1 MGYVGLPGWHARSF
15 IWRQVMFTRSSFNLS
30 VVVTAAIFLLTQGCK
45 KESAG
50 QSAPAQSEEAAAASA
65 EQLLYEALDA
75 AYVEANEL
83 LAQAQTNEAVAVFD
97 TLQRDARF
105 EMFRDRI
112 AGEAFRFQIFAG
124 QTDSVCE
131 HVLQA
136 CRSGEVAIAQVGL
149 QVLFPH
155 LHETA
160 GIDAAYDFA
169 TAVAAIPGIDAE
181 LVRLATEWRFFTA
194 LNAGDMPQACDAL
207 AVILKTAPP
216 AATTTLLAN
225 AFDQL
230 VSAGRLDDLE
240 SLHAQV
246 AAAGSTEEGR
256 TSLLKTTAIRL
267 AAGRGNWESMSALFK
282 TAAQELPDADL
293 QRLMYQIFP
302 TVRKS
307 GRLDVIDACSEEV
320 IFKQSAKPA
329 ASAQAARFWVE
340 SAMATNRVAF
350 PGRLDALI
358 SAKIPARNVS
368 GLFTRY
374 FYDVIND
381 TAVLKALLPVA
392 GRLLAD
398 ADADTAKM
406 IKTMQLDGSFV
417 LEDYDLAVS
426 YLEAGIPDRDAAWHK
441 MAISKV
447 KAHRALKANN
457 PREAVEYFRVFMTC
471 IDDVKD
477 DDTVDPST
485 GIQHTKDMLRGRN
498 AKRIADILQAIPDA
512 EGAAKARA
520 EAADYYQKAIDS
532 ITDEDARKIILAEA
546 GDLLK

>member
-1 MGYVGLPGWHARSF
+1 MLTRCSF
-15 IWRQVMFTRSSFNLS
+15 KLS
-30 VVVTAAIFLLTQGCK
+30 VVVAATAVLLTQGCK
-45 KESAG
+45 KESAS
-50 QSAPAQSEEAAAASA
+50 QPVPAQAEEAAAASA
-65 EQLLYEALDA
+65 EQLFYEALDA
-75 AYVEANEL
+75 AYIEANEL
-83 LAQAQTNEAVAVFD
+83 LAQAQTNDAVAVFV
-97 TLQRDARF
+97 TLQRDTRF

-112 AGEAFRFQIFAG
+112 AGESFRFQIFAG

-149 QVLFPH
+149 QVLLPH
-155 LHETA
+155 LHETS
-160 GIDAAYDFA
+160 GSDAAYDFA
-169 TAVAAIPGIDAE
+169 TAVVAIPGIDAE

-194 LNAGDMPQACDAL
+194 LNAGDMPQARDAL

-230 VSAGRLDDLE
+230 ISASRLDDLE

-246 AAAGSTEEGR
+246 AAAGGTEEAR
-256 TSLLKTTAIRL
+256 THLLKVTAIRL

-282 TAAQELPDADL
+282 IAAQELPDADL
-293 QRLMYQIFP
+293 QRLLYQIFP
-302 TVRKS
+302 TVRKA
-307 GRLDVIDACSEEV
+307 GRLDIVDACAEEV
-320 IFKQSAKPA
+320 IFKQSAKSA
-329 ASAQAARFWVE
+329 ASAQAARFWAE
-340 SAMATNRVAF
+340 SAMATNRAAF
-350 PGRLDALI
+350 PERLDALI
-358 SAKIPARNVS
+358 SAKIPARTVS

-392 GRLLAD
+392 SRLLADAD

-426 YLEAGIPDRDAAWHK
+426 YLEAGIPDRDDAWHK

-498 AKRIADILQAIPDA
+498 AKRIADILQAIPDE